1 MEFYLTIKKNKIIKF
16 AGKWEDLEATM
27 LSEVNQIQRDKYHL
41 FLSYVNPCFNLH
53 VCMFMQVGLNTGH
66 RTGEGALREGS
77 GFKEGGGKAEHM

>member
-41 FLSYVNPCFNLH
+41 FLSYVNPCF
-53 VCMFMQVGLNTGH
+53 
-66 RTGEGALREGS
+66 
-77 GFKEGGGKAEHM
+77 